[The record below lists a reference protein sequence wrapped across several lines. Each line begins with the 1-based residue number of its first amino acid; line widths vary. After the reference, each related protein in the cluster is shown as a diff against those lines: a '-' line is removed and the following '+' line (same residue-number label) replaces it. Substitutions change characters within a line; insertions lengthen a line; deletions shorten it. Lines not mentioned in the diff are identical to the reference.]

1 MQVKTRT
8 GKIFAQNKAS
18 QESDIKQSLI
28 AFLISIPIAILGGL
42 IGVGGAEFRLPVLI
56 GVLKRTARQSVPIN
70 LAVSLVTLFTA
81 LVTRLSVLTDFP
93 LTGLLPVLLSM
104 IAGAVLTAFIAAGF
118 AARIP
123 AHLLENWIKFLL
135 MAIGVLLILEG
146 FLPIGT
152 LDLLLAPLVW
162 QVLVGFVMGS
172 LIGIVSSTLGVAGGE
187 MIIPT
192 LIFIFGVGVKAA
204 GTASLIISVPTVI
217 AGLYRYHRAG
227 ALFDRSALLEI
238 VTPMG
243 FGSVIGS
250 ILGGLLVGLIS
261 PNLLKIILGVVLI
274 ASATRMFSH
283 DRTKSA

>member
-1 MQVKTRT
+1 M
-8 GKIFAQNKAS
+8 
-18 QESDIKQSLI
+18 
-28 AFLISIPIAILGGL
+28 LGGL

-123 AHLLENWIKFLL
+123 AHMLENWIKFLL

-217 AGLYRYHRAG
+217 AGLFRYYRARAF
-227 ALFDRSALLEI
+227 FDRSALL
-238 VTPMG
+238 G
-243 FGSVIGS
+243 NCDSN
-250 ILGGLLVGLIS
+250 GLWIRDRVDPGRAVGRSDFPQL
-261 PNLLKIILGVVLI
+261 
-274 ASATRMFSH
+274 A
-283 DRTKSA
+283 